1 VPRLVRVA
9 AADEI
14 PAGRGKTI
22 EVDGAML
29 AVFRT
34 ADGRYYAAS
43 ALCPHEDGPLG
54 EGALDGHLV
63 ICPWHAFDFDLRT
76 GACLVDPDLS
86 ITIYP
91 VRVQRGEVL
100 VELP

>member
-9 AADEI
+9 AVDEI
-14 PAGRGKTI
+14 PAGGGKTI
-22 EVDGAML
+22 EVEGTTL
-29 AVFRT
+29 AVFRGG
-34 ADGRYYAAS
+34 DGRCYASS

-54 EGALDGHLV
+54 ESVLDGPLV

-76 GACLVDPDLS
+76 GACRVDHELS

-91 VRVQRGEVL
+91 VRVEAGAL
-100 VELP
+100 LGELP